1 MELTQIPKIEL
12 HLHLDGAVPPET
24 MWRMAQ
30 EKGLALPADTL
41 EDFRT
46 WLVRTADCRDVNTY
60 LARFELPLQL
70 MQDAPSIERITF
82 DVLSTLARQGHVYD
96 EVRFAPQLHTRQDLC
111 QQDAIEAVLA
121 GRARALR
128 AFPDYRCG
136 ILLCCMCIGPETVNM
151 QENLQTVRL
160 TRQYLGSGVVGLDLA
175 GAEGIVPLENFH
187 PIFDLARELSLPFT
201 CHAGDS
207 QGPETVRASLDFGA
221 KRIGHGHHIYD
232 DPTLWPRAIRQGVT
246 LEICPTSNIQCKTQ
260 PSYALHPAKRLLD
273 AGLRVTISTDN
284 MTLAAV
290 TLEDEY
296 RHCVTQMGFT
306 GEDLRTMARYAL
318 DAAFLPEAEKRE
330 IAGKF
335 NIKQIFEYF
344 LTQPPP
350 SWYPV
355 TGRRRLCWTVIRIC
369 WICRARRR
377 RRTPPCAA
385 ATAPPSSPPSPP

>member
-96 EVRFAPQLHTRQDLC
+96 EVRFAPQLHTRQALC

-136 ILLCCMCIGPETVNM
+136 ILLCCMCIGSETVNM

-187 PIFDLARELSLPFT
+187 PILIS
-201 CHAGDS
+201 
-207 QGPETVRASLDFGA
+207 RASSRCRSPATREIRRVRRRSG
-221 KRIGHGHHIYD
+221 
-232 DPTLWPRAIRQGVT
+232 PRW
-246 LEICPTSNIQCKTQ
+246 TSVR
-260 PSYALHPAKRLLD
+260 SAS
-273 AGLRVTISTDN
+273 GMGTIST
-284 MTLAAV
+284 MIP
-290 TLEDEY
+290 
-296 RHCVTQMGFT
+296 R
-306 GEDLRTMARYAL
+306 
-318 DAAFLPEAEKRE
+318 
-330 IAGKF
+330 
-335 NIKQIFEYF
+335 
-344 LTQPPP
+344 
-350 SWYPV
+350 S
-355 TGRRRLCWTVIRIC
+355 GRGRSG
-369 WICRARRR
+369 RA
-377 RRTPPCAA
+377 
-385 ATAPPSSPPSPP
+385 

>member
-1 MELTQIPKIEL
+1 
-12 HLHLDGAVPPET
+12 
-24 MWRMAQ
+24 
-30 EKGLALPADTL
+30 
-41 EDFRT
+41 
-46 WLVRTADCRDVNTY
+46 
-60 LARFELPLQL
+60 
-70 MQDAPSIERITF
+70 MQDAPSIERITL

-96 EVRFAPQLHTRQDLC
+96 EVRFAPQLHTRQALC

-207 QGPETVRASLDFGA
+207 QGPETVRAALDFGA

-232 DPTLWPRAIRQGVT
+232 DPSLWPRAIRQGVT

-335 NIKQIFEYF
+335 
-344 LTQPPP
+344 
-350 SWYPV
+350 
-355 TGRRRLCWTVIRIC
+355 
-369 WICRARRR
+369 
-377 RRTPPCAA
+377 
-385 ATAPPSSPPSPP
+385 